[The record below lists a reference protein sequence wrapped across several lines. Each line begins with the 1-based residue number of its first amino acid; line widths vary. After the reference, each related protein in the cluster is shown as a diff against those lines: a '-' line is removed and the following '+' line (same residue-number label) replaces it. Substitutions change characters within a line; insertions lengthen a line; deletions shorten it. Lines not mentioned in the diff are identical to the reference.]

1 MDIRK
6 EQGLRPGGFGILLA
20 QRIIDELTYREKGNE
35 GEEGNEVLLI
45 KYLYVEELAKER
57 ANDSL

>member
-1 MDIRK
+1 
-6 EQGLRPGGFGILLA
+6 
-20 QRIIDELTYREKGNE
+20 LTYREKGNE